1 MVLDELETFIYTLR
15 RRGLS
20 HFLRK
25 VAHAR
30 NATGVFH
37 WMSPGI
43 SPKGRHWND
52 LSPSPKNTPA
62 NPVLALRG
70 LFAPASVV
78 MGLNEDRPGLS
89 KRMSL
94 LLGKPFLPLRSHS
107 SSHAHGQSTRIS
119 PSTIF
124 RRRRVPIAR
133 FVADLGC
140 LWWIISDSSDRSVL
154 LLPCLAPEYG
164 QSVDCV
170 FSKLLA

>member
-1 MVLDELETFIYTLR
+1 VILSLVRGVVMVLDELETFIYTLR

-30 NATGVFH
+30 NATNVFH

-78 MGLNEDRPGLS
+78 MGLNGDRPGLS

-107 SSHAHGQSTRIS
+107 SSHAHDS
-119 PSTIF
+119 
-124 RRRRVPIAR
+124 RRVFPLVS
-133 FVADLGC
+133 F
-140 LWWIISDSSDRSVL
+140 SVVEGSPFPVL
-154 LLPCLAPEYG
+154 
-164 QSVDCV
+164 
-170 FSKLLA
+170 